1 MKVICCVCRTI
12 IKDGEEP
19 ISHTYCKVCAAAL
32 FRQMDIWD
40 LTKKEESNV
49 CFQNQPQI
57 GV

>member
-1 MKVICCVCRTI
+1 MKVVCCVCRTI

-19 ISHTYCKVCAAAL
+19 ASHTYCKVCAAAL

-49 CFQNQPQI
+49 CYSEQAA
-57 GV
+57 V